1 MGLTGYLFRKIFI
14 TNLFYEILY
23 EYGILLINAFF
34 LEPFTNLR
42 TFCIELRA
50 VRTSQKCS
58 KIAASERSLVFGT
71 EVRTTLSA
79 TVYLCSWSLVIRI
92 VARRDDLHSMK
103 KGIFYY
109 TRFKKTVVRC

>member
-14 TNLFYEILY
+14 TNLFYDILY

-71 EVRTTLSA
+71 EVRTTLLSK
-79 TVYLCSWSLVIRI
+79 RI
-92 VARRDDLHSMK
+92 IHPVLLQIRRDFGFEISAPISASK
-103 KGIFYY
+103 K
-109 TRFKKTVVRC
+109 

>member
-14 TNLFYEILY
+14 TNLFYDILY

-71 EVRTTLSA
+71 EVRTTLVCA
-79 TVYLCSWSLVIRI
+79 ANKDFVL
-92 VARRDDLHSMK
+92 DDITGLEAQGNTGK
-103 KGIFYY
+103 DTF
-109 TRFKKTVVRC
+109 